1 MIIHAYKAL
10 KCIFVLIVLLSPV
23 RFCLSD
29 AKEYLEILD
38 PLVDEGLLP
47 GYYFAVYRGESV
59 LFERSRGFADVTE
72 KIEPDGETIY
82 AMMSMT
88 KPLMGL
94 LVLTLVE
101 EGALELED
109 PVSKYIPG
117 FANIG
122 VAPGGSYDAPLE
134 QTKRDV
140 TIFDLMTHTSG
151 LTYSSGITGF
161 GDVADAYQDLGLMTL
176 ESIASSQ
183 WGDLEA
189 QVEKLS
195 QMPLVSQPGE
205 KFVYSVSM
213 DVLGRVAEIVS
224 GQPLAE
230 LFRARFF
237 EPLDMRSS
245 AFRIS
250 NENQDRLARVYQPQI
265 RTYPIP
271 GNYNRYEAFSGLP
284 KNEKNWGLSD
294 RGYLSGGAGL
304 MSTANDYSKFVKL
317 LADDLVIDG
326 NSLLSKELKD
336 KYFSHQLPRELG
348 SSPMVYSL
356 GGAAKNAGYA
366 FGLGVVPEKDG
377 KLDDPATYDY
387 FFWQGAANTLFWV
400 DKKSKVYGI
409 LLTQHI
415 PIQYMLTP
423 QLEDVADRT
432 F

>member
-1 MIIHAYKAL
+1 MAMKYYSYL
-10 KCIFVLIVLLSPV
+10 KYFFLVLLLLPIQIC
-23 RFCLSD
+23 FSD
-29 AKEYLEILD
+29 TKEYSEILD

-47 GYYFAVYRGESV
+47 GYYFAVYRGDKV
-59 LFERSRGFADVTE
+59 LFERSRGFADVAE
-72 KIEPDGETIY
+72 RIEPDGDTIY

-101 EGALELED
+101 DGSLKLAD
-109 PVSKYIPG
+109 PVSKYIPD
-117 FANIG
+117 FANVG
-122 VAPGGSYDAPLE
+122 VAPGGSYDVPLE
-134 QTKRDV
+134 QAKREI
-140 TIFDLMTHTSG
+140 TIFDLMTHTAG

-161 GDVADAYQDLGLMTL
+161 GDVADAYRDLGLMTL
-176 ESIASSQ
+176 ESVAFSQ
-183 WGDLEA
+183 WGNLKT
-189 QVEKLS
+189 QTEKLS
-195 QMPLVSQPGE
+195 QMPLVGHPGE
-205 KFVYSVSM
+205 KFIYSVSM
-213 DVLGRVAEIVS
+213 DVLGRVVEVAS
-224 GQPLAE
+224 GRSLSQ
-230 LFRARFF
+230 LFKNRIF
-237 EPLDMRSS
+237 EPVDMRSS
-245 AFRIS
+245 AFRVS
-250 NENQDRLARVYQPQI
+250 NENQNRLARVYQPQI

-304 MSTANDYSKFVKL
+304 MSTANDYAKFVKL

-326 NSLLSKELKD
+326 TSLLSKDLKD
-336 KYFSHQLPRELG
+336 KYFSHQLPPELG

-377 KLDDPATYDY
+377 KLDDPDTYDY

-423 QLEDVADRT
+423 QLEDVADRI